1 MTGPEA
7 SRLGLHAR
15 PFCRARSAKQSE
27 IKGRNQQHEES
38 PRITNR
44 AVSDK
49 KSAPGL
55 ELAISRRG
63 ASPDCHNCRGFM
75 RPGGFELPT
84 RGLEVRRFG
93 TKSPLSIVEVTAR

>member
-38 PRITNR
+38 PRIT
-44 AVSDK
+44 
-49 KSAPGL
+49 KSP
-55 ELAISRRG
+55 
-63 ASPDCHNCRGFM
+63 
-75 RPGGFELPT
+75 
-84 RGLEVRRFG
+84 RFG
-93 TKSPLSIVEVTAR
+93 

>member
-38 PRITNR
+38 PRIT
-44 AVSDK
+44 K
-49 KSAPGL
+49 P
-55 ELAISRRG
+55 
-63 ASPDCHNCRGFM
+63 P
-75 RPGGFELPT
+75 
-84 RGLEVRRFG
+84 RFG
-93 TKSPLSIVEVTAR
+93 